1 MADDPNKLTA
11 RRERLRRRR
20 KASMTA
26 TTRAPPTPPATPQM
40 RAVLDDL
47 IVLGLGVGAADV
59 VSRLCDVVVDA
70 SDEDKELLS
79 SELVL
84 CLTEKSASI

>member
-1 MADDPNKLTA
+1 
-11 RRERLRRRR
+11 
-20 KASMTA
+20 MTA

-47 IVLGLGVGAADV
+47 IVLGSGEGAADV
-59 VSRLCDVVVDA
+59 VARLCDVVVDV